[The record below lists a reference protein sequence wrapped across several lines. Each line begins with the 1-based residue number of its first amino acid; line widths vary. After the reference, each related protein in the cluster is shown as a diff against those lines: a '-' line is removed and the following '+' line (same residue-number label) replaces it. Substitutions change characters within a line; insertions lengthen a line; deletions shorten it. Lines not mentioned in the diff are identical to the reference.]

1 MRRAKQISVCLENR
15 PGRLAGLCKCLAQKK
30 INIIALSVAETT
42 EQGVVRMVVDKP
54 AAALKAIAECGPMTC
69 AQMDVLLVDLPNK
82 VGVLAE
88 FAAKMASKRINVN
101 FVYGSTGEGRG
112 KTNIVVGTPNIKS
125 AAKAIRS
132 RK

>member
-1 MRRAKQISVCLENR
+1 MRKAKQISVCLENR

-88 FAAKMASKRINVN
+88 LATKLASKRINVN

-125 AAKAIRS
+125 ATKAIRS

>member
-30 INIIALSVAETT
+30 INIIALSIAETT

-88 FAAKMASKRINVN
+88 LAAKLASKRINVN

>member
-1 MRRAKQISVCLENR
+1 MRKAKQISVCLENR
-15 PGRLAGLCKCLAQKK
+15 PGKLTGLCKCLAQKK
-30 INIIALSVAETT
+30 INIIAISVAETT

-88 FAAKMASKRINVN
+88 LAAKLASKRINVN

-132 RK
+132 MK

>member
-1 MRRAKQISVCLENR
+1 MRTAKQISVCLENR

-30 INIIALSVAETT
+30 INIIAISVAETS

-54 AAALKAIAECGPMTC
+54 AAALKAIAGFGPMTC
-69 AQMDVLLVDLPNK
+69 AQVDVLLVDLPNR

-88 FAAKMASKRINVN
+88 LAAKLASKRINVN

>member
-1 MRRAKQISVCLENR
+1 MRTAKQISVCLENK

-30 INIIALSVAETT
+30 INIIAISVAETS

-69 AQMDVLLVDLPNK
+69 AQMDVLLVDLPNR

-88 FAAKMASKRINVN
+88 LAVRLASKRINVN

-125 AAKAIRS
+125 AAGAIRS